1 MNKFLLICPIN
12 FEDMVLKELKMK
24 ELLGH
29 INSYQIIKGGIEIEC
44 SLEFGLSL
52 NYHLKTVSRI
62 LLRLKEQKCRDFP
75 KLFQIISKLPL
86 HSYLVQESLD
96 FKISTKKSRIIN
108 TAKANETAQK
118 AFNKYLNGQKIK
130 SSLLSAHQNS
140 PTQRLYIRI
149 EEDDLV
155 ISIDTTGEKS
165 HIRGN
170 KEIQGHAP
178 LRETFATSLLLKV
191 YQDEYQKFN
200 LLDPMC
206 GSATF
211 LTEARDFYKLNNREF
226 IFERWPIVKKIKIDK
241 TNNLDK
247 TQLFKS
253 LQGHDRDISLLKTQ
267 EDIKFIQNDFFDGKV
282 LKMEELLIISNPPY
296 GKRIKISGD
305 RVEYFKNYINRLK
318 EINPTGSSYFIC
330 PSKIPLKAQP
340 IMSFN
345 NNGIEVTLYRVS

>member
-1 MNKFLLICPIN
+1 MKDLLDQIEN
-12 FEDMVLKELKMK
+12 
-24 ELLGH
+24 
-29 INSYQIIKGGIEIEC
+29 YQIIKGGIEIQC

-52 NYHLKTVSRI
+52 NFHLKTVSRI

-86 HSYLVQESLD
+86 HSYLVQESVD
-96 FKISTKKSRIIN
+96 FKITTKKSRIIN

-118 AFNKYLNGQKIK
+118 AFNKYLIGQKIK
-130 SSLLSAHQNS
+130 SSLLIEHQNS
-140 PTQRLYIRI
+140 PTQTIYIRI
-149 EEDDLV
+149 EEDNLV

-178 LRETFATSLLLKV
+178 LRETFAISLILKT
-191 YQDEYQKFN
+191 YKEEYKKIK

-211 LTEARDFYKLNNREF
+211 LTEARDFYKLNERAF
-226 IFERWPIVKKIKIDK
+226 IFERWPIAKKLKIDK
-241 TNNLDK
+241 SNNLEK
-247 TQLFKS
+247 IQLFKS
-253 LQGHDRDISLLKTQ
+253 LEGYDRDVSLLKIQ
-267 EDIKFIQNDFFDGKV
+267 DDIKFIQNDFFNGTSTR
-282 LKMEELLIISNPPY
+282 MENILIISNPPY

-305 RVEYFKNYINRLK
+305 RMDYFKSYIKRLE
-318 EINPTGSSYFIC
+318 EINPNGSSYFIC
-330 PSKIPLKAQP
+330 PSNIPIKAQS

-345 NNGIEVTLYRVS
+345 NNGIEVNLYEVN